1 MPQQDKRS
9 RHAQLSTELPYFI
22 YESHDI
28 NVTDKALEVI
38 YHFNLADR
46 YHFYPSFNLPKR
58 DFYRLGKDDELMADV
73 RLQNLV
79 FHIGMVELISYWKA
93 ACPPLVIIKPFSIT
107 PEQMAW
113 WKEVYFQGLGEFYY
127 LNSIVPDKQAFMQI
141 ECPDARP
148 TAAFD
153 IQLDNKL
160 IIPVGGGKDSVV
172 SLELLSPHFDT
183 LALILNPRG
192 ASLLTAETAGFSGG
206 RIIEINRTID
216 PLLLEL
222 NKEDFLNGHTPFSAL
237 LAFHCLLAAAL
248 TGRRHIALSNES
260 SANEATIEDTEINHQ
275 YSKSVAF
282 ESDFRWYVAH
292 YISPAFN
299 YFSFLRPINEL
310 QIGRLFA
317 GFPAYFDVFK
327 SCNVGSKT
335 DIWCGHCPKC
345 LFAFIILSPFIS
357 RDRMVEIFGKDMF
370 ADDAMWGELRQLSGI
385 DAIKPFEC
393 VGTVDEVNLALQ
405 IILTGR
411 GQEELPVLLQR
422 YAESISSAQ
431 PHPGTSNN
439 LLHEFNHEHF
449 LQDEFLTILKTALK

>member
-1 MPQQDKRS
+1 MPQQDKRT
-9 RHAQLSTELPYFI
+9 RHAQLSKELPYFS
-22 YESHDI
+22 YESHNI
-28 NVTDKALEVI
+28 NITNKGLEVI
-38 YHFNLADR
+38 YHFNLAGR

-58 DFYRLGKDDELMADV
+58 DFYEWGKDDEIMADV

-93 ACPPLVIIKPFSIT
+93 ACPPHVIIKPFSLT
-107 PEQMAW
+107 PGQIDW

-127 LNSIVPDKQAFMQI
+127 LNSIVPDKHSFMQI
-141 ECPDARP
+141 ECLDARP
-148 TAAFD
+148 TAIFD

-192 ASLLTAETAGFSGG
+192 ASLLTAETAGFASG

-222 NKEDFLNGHTPFSAL
+222 NKQDFLNGHTPFSAL
-237 LAFHCLLAAAL
+237 LAFHCLLAAAI

-275 YSKSVAF
+275 YSKSIAF
-282 ESDFRWYVAH
+282 ESDFRRYVAS

-299 YFSFLRPINEL
+299 YFSFLRPVNEL
-310 QIGRLFA
+310 QIGRIFA
-317 GFPAYFDVFK
+317 GYPAYFDVFK

-370 ADDAMWGELRQLSGI
+370 ADEAMWGDLRQLSGI

-393 VGTVDEVNLALQ
+393 VGTVDEVNFALLV
-405 IILTGR
+405 ILKGWEQ
-411 GQEELPVLLQR
+411 QEMPVLLQR
-422 YAESISSAQ
+422 YVKSISSAQ
-431 PHPGTSNN
+431 FQMGSTNN
-439 LLHEFNHEHF
+439 LLNEFNHEHF